1 MKAINKKSDNEII
14 DKKSDNEII
23 GTKIVDKDK
32 KEKNEEKQ

>member
-23 GTKIVDKDK
+23 GKKIVDKDK

>member
-1 MKAINKKSDNEII
+1 MKAINEKSDNEII

-23 GTKIVDKDK
+23 GKKIVDKDK